1 MENSH
6 QVNEPKQTN
15 TNESAGKIDQQ
26 SDRTPTQQPVNPQIE
41 TPKKDK
47 L

>member
-15 TNESAGKIDQQ
+15 TNESGGKIEQQ
-26 SDRTPTQQPVNPQIE
+26 SERKPAPQTSNPQTE
-41 TPKKDK
+41 TPKKG
-47 L
+47 